1 MSLLTC
7 SSTVA
12 VMYNSHYVNYGY
24 PGMSFQ
30 KNSTS
35 DDDSPD
41 NGSDVMVKKPKRSRL
56 EQSEVDFVGMHLN
69 LNDLY
74 KSIIYGES
82 NVLYEKQF
90 LTHAFLYQQQNNLGK
105 SVLELLSF
113 TNDTQNS
120 FSAQNSYT
128 AYSTNVIHTND
139 LDYLTH
145 FTSDENS
152 VIFLLIL
159 SVSGCVLLRFRIKKP
174 SFLYP
179 TKTILLFAIFAMSYV
194 TIPAF
199 ADQSTLDP
207 NVSTTA
213 AAHEKSGHTTVCVTN
228 ATCYAFYIKSGNTLA
243 YAKTTNGGITWD
255 SIVTIDST
263 QTWLGVAIW
272 YDRWTPGDITGNLI
286 HFAAIESGTDRIW
299 YGNIDTGNGDAL
311 TGLVQTI
318 PSSAGGLAAANDIS
332 ITKATDGKLYVGT
345 VDATAP
351 ASNLSSIRVCAAS
364 CSSLSSWSSA
374 GTNPWDGS
382 TTDGTPDNKR
392 AVDSLVLLPLA
403 GGNVM
408 ILDHDNISG
417 NSDHVKYNI
426 YSVSANSTNAD
437 FTDIDTTATYN
448 TGFPHTLSGTV
459 DPTTNTLYISYVTD
473 AGTADTS
480 HVKSWKYVSSWTAL
494 TDPYPATV
502 GTSVLDSSI
511 AVSSDGG
518 SLYVTYIQDPNPSTS
533 STDRNSYSVQ
543 SVDGGSTWDTSSLLS
558 TSGAG
563 NIEGISTDAVSQSR
577 VYAVWANLGTHDLVG
592 NTMFA
597 PPINNSVNLSDG
609 ITTQDDVSTQTS
621 HLFSVNLSET
631 LVSQDDTVSTAK
643 SFVFSKSLSETV
655 EIVDSANLD
664 RTVASITIDPNVSTT
679 AAAHEKSGH
688 TTVCVTN
695 ATCYAFYIKSGNTL
709 AYAKT
714 TNGGITWDSI
724 VTIDSTQTWLG
735 VAIWY
740 DRWTP
745 GDITGNLIHFA
756 AIESGT
762 DRIWYGNI
770 DTGNGDALTGL
781 VQTIPSSAGGLA
793 AANDISITKATD
805 GKLYVGTVDAT
816 APASNLSSI
825 RVCAASCSSL
835 SSWSSAGTN
844 PWDGSTTDGTPD
856 NKRAVDSL
864 VLLPLAGGN
873 VMILDHDNISGN
885 SDHVKYNIYSVS
897 ANSTNADFTDI
908 DTTATYNTGFPHT
921 LSGTVDPTTNTLYI
935 SYVTDAG
942 TADTSHVKSWK
953 YVSSWTALT
962 DPYPATVGTSVLDS
976 SIAVSSDGGS
986 LYVTYIQDPNPST
999 SSTDRNSYS
1008 VQSVDGG
1015 STWDTSSLL
1024 STSGAGN
1031 IEGISTDAVSQSRV
1045 YAVWT
1050 DIAKSDLIGTTVN
1063 VINHVF
1069 LTLYE
1074 DILVQDNFILIAS
1087 HVFSLNL
1094 VESLDIFDDENSTIP
1109 SLPSSV
1115 DVSNNITIQ
1124 DQVTTLVISQGQQF
1138 VNDTQQQVIMDPATP
1153 QLVVTSN
1160 TAALTNVTIPATVT
1174 NPVIN
1179 YSSITNTTNNTTSVQ
1194 ITNPMTITKNIE
1206 DATPQVQVTIPAGT
1220 TMQGM
1225 SWDGVLVLPTIQS
1238 ASSITLPVSQ
1248 NQENTPQIVVK
1259 MGSDVPISFDNPVR
1273 ILFTGQAGSRV
1284 GFFHSTPSVTEITS
1298 ECLADNSSAIPNGS
1312 NECKK
1317 DVGSDLIVWTNHF
1330 TGFTTWT
1337 SSVVSTSSGTS
1348 LSSTSGGGSGVG
1360 AAVGAGTSS
1369 TSDAAGAGPYLQIN
1383 KVSYDVCTT
1392 KEARI
1397 EVDFDAT
1404 NVNPMVMLRT
1414 SITGIVNAKPILD
1427 QPYAQENLN
1436 GSIKKLVYEVPLDS
1450 KDSFEVLA
1458 MEAIGHNVF
1467 SVEKTIDVNS
1477 CSNNVIF
1484 GNIEN
1489 LSTEHVDA
1497 SLPMIFDVKLGL
1509 GDKKINSGDVD
1520 NPYVDSQP
1528 VSVYAIVNSV
1538 SSITSADLK
1547 FVPINNNVTQYDT
1560 IPMNVSLSTV
1570 NSTYVVSGII
1580 PQNMLQS
1587 PAVSYWITVQ
1597 NQQDKSSSSEPLTLG
1612 VKPDYDLRGILELDT
1627 PTNVAEGS
1635 ATNLSA
1641 YYNNTATGPVFG
1653 TVLLLVDGKTV
1664 YVSSPQVFPVGQTQV
1679 FLPWKSQTAGMI
1691 ETHHLQAVAQ
1701 FYGAHFESDVD
1712 DVYTYPQTKTVPI
1725 SKLNSID
1732 LLKDDNGTLVA
1743 SPKVLHSSYKHELG
1757 SSYQVIAPDGTC
1769 VIGILTSCLVSQS
1782 TYGLDHQTKSVT
1794 IGDQIY
1800 QVRYSGPDDLLERFT
1815 ISSTDPIL
1823 GMWKAGVVST
1833 NGTTSYDSENI
1844 LLQIKYS
1851 GDANT
1856 LFG

>member
-1 MSLLTC
+1 
-7 SSTVA
+7 
-12 VMYNSHYVNYGY
+12 MYNSHYVNYGY
-24 PGMSFQ
+24 PGVSFQ

-56 EQSEVDFVGMHLN
+56 EQSGDDFSDAHLN
-69 LNDLY
+69 FSDMY

-90 LTHAFLYQQQNNLGK
+90 LTRVFVGSQQNNLNEYI
-105 SVLELLSF
+105 SELLSF
-113 TNDTQNS
+113 TNDMKNNSSVQN
-120 FSAQNSYT
+120 AYA
-128 AYSTNVIHTND
+128 AYSTNVSPTTD
-139 LDYLTH
+139 SGYLMH
-145 FTSDENS
+145 SKSDGENS

-159 SVSGCVLLRFRIKKP
+159 SVSGYVLLRFRIKKS
-174 SFLYP
+174 SFLNP
-179 TKTILLFAIFAMSYV
+179 TKTVVLLAIFAMSYV
-194 TIPAF
+194 TTPAF

-207 NVSTTA
+207 NISSTTA
-213 AAHEKSGHTTVCVTN
+213 VHEKSGHTTVCITN
-228 ATCYAFYIKSGNTLA
+228 TTCYAFYIKSGNTLA

-311 TGLVQTI
+311 TGPVQTI
-318 PSSAGGLAAANDIS
+318 PSSTGGLAAANDIS

-351 ASNLSSIRVCAAS
+351 TSNLSSIRVCASS

-403 GGNVM
+403 GGNIM

-426 YSVSANSTNAD
+426 YSVSTNSTNAD

-480 HVKSWKYVSSWTAL
+480 HVKAWKYVSSWTAL
-494 TDPYPATV
+494 TDPYPATS
-502 GTSVLDSSI
+502 GTSILDSSI

-533 STDRNSYSVQ
+533 STDRNSYSIQ

-563 NIEGISTDAVSQSR
+563 NIEGISADAVPQSR

-592 NTMFA
+592 NTIFA
-597 PPINNSVNLSDG
+597 PPINNSVHLSDG
-609 ITTQDDVSTQTS
+609 ITTQDNASTYTS
-621 HLFSVNLSET
+621 HLFSVTLSET
-631 LVSQDDTVSTAK
+631 LVSQDGTVSSAK
-643 SFVFSKSLSETV
+643 SFVFSKLLSENV
-655 EIVDSANLD
+655 EIVDSVNLD
-664 RTVASITIDPNVSTT
+664 RTVASITIDPNVSTSDT
-679 AAAHEKSGH
+679 AHEKSGH
-688 TTVCVTN
+688 TTVCITN
-695 ATCYAFYIKSGNTL
+695 TTCYAFYIKSGNTL

-770 DTGNGDALTGL
+770 DTGNGDALTGP
-781 VQTIPSSAGGLA
+781 VQTIPSSTGGLA

-816 APASNLSSI
+816 APTSNLSSI
-825 RVCAASCSSL
+825 RVCASSCSSL

-873 VMILDHDNISGN
+873 IMILDHDNISGN

-897 ANSTNADFTDI
+897 TNSTNADFTDI

-942 TADTSHVKSWK
+942 TADTSHVKAWK

-962 DPYPATVGTSVLDS
+962 DPYPATSGTSILDS

-1008 VQSVDGG
+1008 IQSVDGG

-1031 IEGISTDAVSQSRV
+1031 IEGISADAVPQSRV

-1050 DIAKSDLIGTTVN
+1050 DVTKSDLIGTTVS
-1063 VINHVF
+1063 VINHIF

-1074 DILVQDNFILIAS
+1074 DVLVQDDLILIAS
-1087 HVFSLNL
+1087 HVFSLNF
-1094 VESLDIFDDENSTIP
+1094 VENIDITDDENSTIP
-1109 SLPSSV
+1109 SLPSSTNI
-1115 DVSNNITIQ
+1115 SNNLTIQ

-1138 VNDTQQQVIMDPATP
+1138 VNDTQQQIIMDPTTP

-1194 ITNPMTITKNIE
+1194 ITNPITITKNVD
-1206 DATPQVQVTIPAGT
+1206 DAIPQVQVTIPAGT

-1238 ASSITLPVSQ
+1238 ISSITLPASQ
-1248 NQENTPQIVVK
+1248 NLENTPQIVVK
-1259 MGSDVPISFDNPVR
+1259 MGSTVPISFDNPVR
-1273 ILFTGQAGSRV
+1273 ILFAGQAGSKV

-1298 ECLADNSSAIPNGS
+1298 ECLADDISAIPIGS
-1312 NECKK
+1312 NECKM

-1348 LSSTSGGGSGVG
+1348 LSSTGWGGSGVG
-1360 AAVGAGTSS
+1360 AAVGTGASS
-1369 TSDAAGAGPYLQIN
+1369 TSDAAGAGPYLRIS

-1392 KEARI
+1392 KEAKI

-1404 NVNPMVMLRT
+1404 DVNPTVMLRT
-1414 SITGIVNAKPILD
+1414 SITGIADAKPVLD
-1427 QPYAQENLN
+1427 QPFAQENLN
-1436 GSIKKLVYEVPLDS
+1436 GSIKKLVYEASLDS
-1450 KDSFEVLA
+1450 RNSFEVLA
-1458 MEAIGHNVF
+1458 MEAVGHNVF
-1467 SVEKTIDVNS
+1467 SVGKTIDVNS
-1477 CSNNVIF
+1477 CSNNVVF

-1489 LSTEHVDA
+1489 MSTEPVDV
-1497 SLPMIFDVKLGL
+1497 SLPMIFDVKLEL
-1509 GDKKINSGDVD
+1509 GDQKINSNNVD

-1528 VSVYAIVNSV
+1528 VSVYAIVNSM
-1538 SSITSADLK
+1538 SPITSANLK
-1547 FVPINNNVTQYDT
+1547 FVPIGNNMTQYDT

-1570 NSTYVVSGII
+1570 NSTYLVSGTI

-1587 PAVSYWITVQ
+1587 PAISYWITVQ
-1597 NQQDKSSSSEPLTLG
+1597 NQQDKSSSSEPLTFG
-1612 VKPDYDLRGILELDT
+1612 VKPSYNLRGTLELDT
-1627 PTNVAEGS
+1627 PPTNVAEGS
-1635 ATNLSA
+1635 ETNLSA

-1653 TVLLLVDGKTV
+1653 TISLLVDGNTT
-1664 YVSSPQVFPVGQTQV
+1664 YVSSSQVFSVGQTRIS
-1679 FLPWKSQTAGMI
+1679 LPWKSQTAGML

-1701 FYGAHFESDVD
+1701 FYDAHFESDVN
-1712 DVYTYPQTKTVPI
+1712 DVYTYPQTKTVSI
-1725 SKLNSID
+1725 SQLNSID

-1743 SPKVLHSSYKHELG
+1743 SPKVLHSSYVHEPG
-1757 SSYQVIAPDGTC
+1757 SNYQVISPDGTC
-1769 VIGILTSCLVSQS
+1769 VIGVLTGCLVNQS

-1823 GMWKAGVVST
+1823 GMWKTEMISS
-1833 NGTTSYDSENI
+1833 NGTTSDDSTV
-1844 LLQIKYS
+1844 LLQIKYF
-1851 GDANT
+1851 GDANA
-1856 LFG
+1856 LFGQ